1 MRQTSTPHSSLCAY
15 FCPPKTR
22 YIPSAIHIDGPPGVH
37 ATEVTSS
44 SFSKIWLCSED
55 TAWLSPATR
64 VAVIAKIAVATFLG
78 EERPKVVLEGGEG
91 VMRAFGD
98 HLGEDARLLV
108 LHLVR
113 VVVER
118 VEKRVEG
125 NHENVWSGHFFFA
138 TSS

>member
-1 MRQTSTPHSSLCAY
+1 M
-15 FCPPKTR
+15 
-22 YIPSAIHIDGPPGVH
+22 
-37 ATEVTSS
+37 
-44 SFSKIWLCSED
+44 
-55 TAWLSPATR
+55 
-64 VAVIAKIAVATFLG
+64 IAKIAVATFLG

-108 LHLVR
+108 R

-125 NHENVWSGHFFFA
+125 NHEIVWSGHFFLLTAIGIAF
-138 TSS
+138 

>member
-1 MRQTSTPHSSLCAY
+1 M
-15 FCPPKTR
+15 
-22 YIPSAIHIDGPPGVH
+22 
-37 ATEVTSS
+37 
-44 SFSKIWLCSED
+44 
-55 TAWLSPATR
+55 
-64 VAVIAKIAVATFLG
+64 IAKIAVATFLG

-108 LHLVR
+108 R

-125 NHENVWSGHFFFA
+125 NHELCGAGTFFLLTAIESLFHHLVKGA
-138 TSS
+138 HEPHPRKSLCALRLRHA

>member
-1 MRQTSTPHSSLCAY
+1 M
-15 FCPPKTR
+15 
-22 YIPSAIHIDGPPGVH
+22 
-37 ATEVTSS
+37 
-44 SFSKIWLCSED
+44 
-55 TAWLSPATR
+55 
-64 VAVIAKIAVATFLG
+64 IAKIAVATFLG

-108 LHLVR
+108 R

-125 NHENVWSGHFFFA
+125 NHEIVWSGHFFFA
-138 TSS
+138 NGYRIAFSSSRQRCSRTSSG

>member
-1 MRQTSTPHSSLCAY
+1 M
-15 FCPPKTR
+15 
-22 YIPSAIHIDGPPGVH
+22 
-37 ATEVTSS
+37 
-44 SFSKIWLCSED
+44 
-55 TAWLSPATR
+55 
-64 VAVIAKIAVATFLG
+64 IAKIAVATFLG

-108 LHLVR
+108 R

-125 NHENVWSGHFFFA
+125 NHEIVCIALLASVFVFQMRA
-138 TSS
+138 MS